1 MPKEWN
7 LQHGTCQL
15 VQIKKMAFIQDP
27 SLGNPVVDPTIAN
40 QMHSKPII
48 FVKTVILESYIHI
61 EEKVEFLLNNFYEFS
76 TFSTLKNTDIR
87 LSHLYLIDW
96 IEIFSSITAY
106 KLIN

>member
-1 MPKEWN
+1 
-7 LQHGTCQL
+7 
-15 VQIKKMAFIQDP
+15 
-27 SLGNPVVDPTIAN
+27 
-40 QMHSKPII
+40 MHSKPII

-76 TFSTLKNTDIR
+76 TFSILKNTDIR